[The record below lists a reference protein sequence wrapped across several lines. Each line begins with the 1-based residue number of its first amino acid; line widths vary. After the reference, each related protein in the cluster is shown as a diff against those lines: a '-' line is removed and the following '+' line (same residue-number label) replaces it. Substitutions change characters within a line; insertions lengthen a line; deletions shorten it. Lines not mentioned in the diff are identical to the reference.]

1 MFHCN
6 IYIYKGKAAQ
16 VEILLSEAMK
26 NISSTPGKR
35 ADHRIIKKE
44 KMVDLHVIEY
54 LYAELFLMGVYMRSQ
69 TGM

>member
-6 IYIYKGKAAQ
+6 TYIYKGKAAQ

-35 ADHRIIKKE
+35 ADRRIIKKE

>member
-1 MFHCN
+1 
-6 IYIYKGKAAQ
+6 
-16 VEILLSEAMK
+16 MK

-35 ADHRIIKKE
+35 ADRRIIKKE